1 MLPTTLT
8 DEQSKQLLQTVSQPQ
23 HKIVSGEA
31 GRFRP
36 QGLGFFGPDN
46 DNERLVE
53 NTDNSTV
60 YYNVF
65 SFAARVKAKARGVT
79 EGIFSA
85 NRVASQLDQCLKGKA
100 ELWYTNE
107 ISRTTRAGLKASI
120 ENWCEKLE
128 TRFQM
133 SPEIALEKLE

>member
-1 MLPTTLT
+1 MT
-8 DEQSKQLLQTVSQPQ
+8 
-23 HKIVSGEA
+23 GEA

-36 QGLGFFGPDN
+36 QDLGFFDPDP

-53 NTDNSTV
+53 NVDNSTV
-60 YYNVF
+60 YHNVF
-65 SFAARVKAKARGVT
+65 SFIARVKAKAWGVI
-79 EGIFSA
+79 EGNFSA

-120 ENWCEKLE
+120 EN
-128 TRFQM
+128 
-133 SPEIALEKLE
+133 